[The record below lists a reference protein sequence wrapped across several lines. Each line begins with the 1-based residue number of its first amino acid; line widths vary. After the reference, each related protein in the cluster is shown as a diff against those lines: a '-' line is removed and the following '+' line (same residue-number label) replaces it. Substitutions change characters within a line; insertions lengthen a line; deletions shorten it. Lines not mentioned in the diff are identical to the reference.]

1 MKKQL
6 TTIMV
11 RGDIVVVLRHTGN
24 GTGACIQTHREEYKL
39 SSMTSGVRAACIQ
52 THREEYKLSSMTSG
66 VRAMFDAVLAKLE
79 PHPVNGSNTVFY
91 RRKYSNGTNKA
102 VAS

>member
-6 TTIMV
+6 ATIMV
-11 RGDIVVVLRHTGN
+11 RDDTVVVLRYTGN
-24 GTGACIQTHREEYKL
+24 GTG
-39 SSMTSGVRAACIQ
+39 ACIQ